1 VCVRPELSDLDLTD
15 IEIAAVDLETW
26 DPDLKT
32 KGSGA
37 ITSDGKNS
45 YVVGI
50 AIATRRQ
57 TLYFPIRHK
66 YKSQQIDPKLTW
78 RVLNKN
84 LFQNPNIKKVFHNA
98 MYDVCWI
105 RKESGL
111 MPRGL
116 LLDTMVAASL
126 IDENRLRYSLDS
138 LAKDYLQE
146 TKYKYDLKEKSEVS
160 PYFITDPMS
169 NMHKLPYEL
178 VKDYAEQDVN
188 LTLKLWNLFEKKIK
202 APLYTNDKGEV
213 KSLSNIFNLE
223 TDLFPCLVEM
233 RFKGVR
239 IDVEKAKQVG
249 IKLKKRS
256 DNIIKIIK
264 KRTGIKIDMWAATS
278 IKKLLDT
285 LKIKDM
291 DSIETELDLIDKKLA
306 EGKKKGKKITA
317 KEEDQLCEKIDFL
330 EKQKDK
336 AYKLTPK
343 SQYPQLPKDYL
354 QTHENRFLR
363 FIAKARECDKA
374 QSAFIEGL
382 LKYVHKGRIHAE
394 INQIRSEFKGT
405 VTGRFSMSNP
415 NLQQIPAKGL
425 IGKKM
430 RELFLPEE
438 GYQWGSFDYS
448 QQEPRLVVHYA
459 LKNKLPGAD
468 ILGDAYNKDP
478 ATDFHKIVAE
488 MAGIT
493 RTTAKTINLGLF
505 YGMGKLKLAAQLNLD
520 KDEARKLFNNYHS
533 KVPFVRNLSQGLQD
547 FGVKTQLIYTLE
559 DRFCRFNKWEPKD
572 KKWNNK
578 KRIFTIT
585 RKEGEEWI
593 EKAVPI
599 LTREEAEKDYH
610 SERAKSIEASDP
622 QLLEFEGRYQP
633 AFTYKALNKLIQ
645 GSAADTIKKAM
656 VLLFKAG
663 IIPQIQIHDEL
674 CISIKNKEEAVKVKN
689 IMENAVRL
697 AVPNKVDY
705 AVGLNWGN
713 IKQEELWKK

>member
-1 VCVRPELSDLDLTD
+1 MCVRPELSDLDLTD

-78 RVLNKN
+78 RVLNKK

-105 RKESGL
+105 RAETGL

-146 TKYKYDLKEKSEVS
+146 TKYKYDLKEKSEAS

-264 KRTGIKIDMWAATS
+264 KRTGIKIDMWAAAS
-278 IKKLLDT
+278 IKKLLDK
-285 LKIKDM
+285 LKIKDY
-291 DSIETELDLIDKKLA
+291 
-306 EGKKKGKKITA
+306 
-317 KEEDQLCEKIDFL
+317 EE
-330 EKQKDK
+330 
-336 AYKLTPK
+336 TPK
-343 SQYPQLPKDYL
+343 SKMPQLPKDYL

>member
-1 VCVRPELSDLDLTD
+1 MCVRPELSDLDLTD

-50 AIATRRQ
+50 AIATRKQ

-78 RVLNKN
+78 RVLNKK

-105 RKESGL
+105 RAETGL

-188 LTLKLWNLFEKKIK
+188 LTLKLWNLFEGKIK

-264 KRTGIKIDMWAATS
+264 KRTGIKIDMWAAAS
-278 IKKLLDT
+278 IKKLLDK
-285 LKIKDM
+285 LKIKDY
-291 DSIETELDLIDKKLA
+291 
-306 EGKKKGKKITA
+306 
-317 KEEDQLCEKIDFL
+317 EE
-330 EKQKDK
+330 
-336 AYKLTPK
+336 TPK
-343 SQYPQLPKDYL
+343 SKMPQLPKDYL

-374 QSAFIEGL
+374 QNAFIEGL

-578 KRIFTIT
+578 KRMFTIT